1 MEDYSLSLLFVPST
15 NNNKQ
20 ESNKPS
26 RISLW
31 VNTLHFPPI
40 SIPTYVIAKYA
51 GDVSMHTL
59 TSFLLLLPIVH
70 HVVWVSEWVSVSWA
84 CLYVPLLIQKSI
96 LFSCLICSLIILNAI
111 VRRNKECTQIIAEN
125 TYHCWLLSDDDEEDF
140 LSEQITTITYCIFI
154 TWITFW
160 DIKWMVKI
168 ECCLTLIPT
177 TLEHSFLQPHD
188 VSFVF
193 VLVLLPFYS

>member
-1 MEDYSLSLLFVPST
+1 MYTLHVELLITSHYFYLKIHITNIEMEDYSLSLLFVPST

-59 TSFLLLLPIVH
+59 TSFLLLLPVVH
-70 HVVWVSEWVSVSWA
+70 LVVWVSEWVSVSWA
-84 CLYVPLLIQKSI
+84 CVYVPLLFQKSI
-96 LFSCLICSLIILNAI
+96 LFSCLIIIIILNAI
-111 VRRNKECTQIIAEN
+111 VGRNKKC
-125 TYHCWLLSDDDEEDF
+125 DDDENF
-140 LSEQITTITYCIFI
+140 VSEQITYIYNL
-154 TWITFW
+154 
-160 DIKWMVKI
+160 DN
-168 ECCLTLIPT
+168 
-177 TLEHSFLQPHD
+177 FLR
-188 VSFVF
+188 
-193 VLVLLPFYS
+193 